1 MLCFESVVTRVA
13 RRQGGAHC
21 AEYDITLSTHDALE
35 PCHELEH
42 DTTEGLGQ
50 SFTTLTPG
58 HTTEGRC
65 APGEYVDYQLVVSA
79 ENADSK

>member
-1 MLCFESVVTRVA
+1 MIRFLVTRLA
-13 RRQGGAHC
+13 GRQGGTHC
-21 AEYDITLSTHDALE
+21 AEYDITLTTHDALL

-50 SFTTLTPG
+50 SFETLSPG
-58 HTTEGRC
+58 HTTQGRC
-65 APGEYVDYQLVVSA
+65 ARGEYVDYKMVVSA